1 MYEDVQI
8 QIGAIL
14 NSDET
19 GWLGEVTVNGDQI
32 FTTTEVYK
40 SDEKALNGIRTKL
53 QEAIASILS

>member
-40 SDEKALNGIRTKL
+40 SDEKALTGIRTKF
-53 QEAIASILS
+53 QNAIASILS